1 MLYSSGVEIELSPYI
16 HPPFKIAMSRSNG
29 FQMRNVIEL
38 HMLNVSWSSWV
49 FAMEFYHQ
57 FWCGNFRGRFPR
69 VVFMAIPFL
78 LDEILES
85 SSVPMTVKYLLYFL
99 LCFSID
105 DYRQWMVFCSPFCDR
120 VFWGRSKLHYIEY
133 WMELLYPVWQFCK
146 GHTW

>member
-1 MLYSSGVEIELSPYI
+1 MKDIVELCASD
-16 HPPFKIAMSRSNG
+16 MSRSP
-29 FQMRNVIEL
+29 Q
-38 HMLNVSWSSWV
+38 V
-49 FAMEFYHQ
+49 FAMELCCE
-57 FWCGNFRGRFPR
+57 FWCRDFGGRLPR
-69 VVFMAIPFL
+69 IVFMAIPFL

-120 VFWGRSKLHYIEY
+120 IFWDRSKLHYIEY